1 MPRESSLKRVLFD
14 CGTRDATASAGLFVL
29 RASFGLMMLL
39 GHGLSK
45 LRGFQDMKDG
55 FYVPDFFPFSLMSP
69 PVSLMMTIGAEIG
82 AAGLLVLGLMTRP
95 AAFVLGFAMVVA
107 AFGKHGVD
115 PWVSISIDG
124 PSKEMALLYLF
135 PVLAILLSGAGGLSL
150 DAAIHQEKKRQYW

>member
-69 PVSLMMTIGAEIG
+69 PVSLMMTIGAEVG
-82 AAGLLVLGLMTRP
+82 AAALLVLGLMTRP

-107 AFGKHGVD
+107 AFGVHGAH
-115 PWVSISIDG
+115 PWVSMGG

-135 PVLAILLSGAGGLSL
+135 PMLAILLSGAGGLSL
-150 DAAIHQEKKRQYW
+150 DSAIYQEKKRQYW